1 VSEKILLDEDKARNI
16 ISVMKVKG
24 FMNWIKKTEKL
35 YGKEIIVITRDM
47 RALRAEEYV
56 KEVLTKG
63 GKAT

>member
-1 VSEKILLDEDKARNI
+1 MSEKIILDEDKARNI

-47 RALRAEEYV
+47 RALKAEEYV
-56 KEVLTKG
+56 NEILAKG
-63 GKAT
+63 K